1 MRKDNNIEARAI
13 RSTPVINPDSRTV
26 EGYAVVFNSQ
36 SEDLGFYETINPSAI
51 TEDVLKR
58 SDVFCL
64 FNHDQDKVLA
74 RSKYGTGSL
83 QLQLDE
89 RGLKYTFQ
97 APNTDLGNEL
107 LEYLKR
113 GDIESSS
120 FAFVVSTD
128 EGSEVWETRADG
140 RQYREILKIDEL
152 FDVSPVFNPAYSSTS
167 VSQRALDKLNQLR
180 EMQDEKEKEV
190 QDETVEKTDEVQ
202 EDKEVPTQEEVEK
215 KNTDTEDKE
224 EKEQDE
230 TVEKSDEEVEEDKV
244 EDENKD
250 NDVESEDKKEDKE
263 EARSARTHKHIN
275 INTMKEQ
282 RFSLLKAIR
291 NVAENRQLDN
301 VTAAV
306 CNEGMKE
313 MRKAGL
319 NTVGQIYIPTMET
332 RAAVSVASE
341 GVDVVATDLYDIIEP
356 LRAKNVLVQAGA
368 KFYTGLTN
376 NAQIPVMTGSNVNW
390 AGENVAATDGNVAF
404 KNVTLTPKRLTAYV
418 DISKMLL
425 AQDSVGVENAIRQDL
440 INAINSKLESTILG
454 KGAKSATTPA
464 GIFNG
469 KTPTKVTDFEGLV
482 GLEAAVEEANVLGG
496 ISYIAS
502 PSARA
507 SFRNMMKGSRG
518 TAQLAYVDGTLD
530 GTPVYST
537 SNVEAKTF
545 VVGDFSNL
553 AIGSWGG
560 LDIVVDNYTQAV
572 NGMIRLVVNAYFDAA
587 LIRPEAFQFGTFAT
601 A

>member
-1 MRKDNNIEARAI
+1 MRKDNNIEIRATN
-13 RSTPVINPDSRTV
+13 STPVVNQDSRTV

-36 SEDLGFYETINPSAI
+36 SEDLGFYETINPAAI
-51 TEDVLKR
+51 TEEVLMR

-89 RGLKYTFQ
+89 QGLKYTFT
-97 APNTDLGNEL
+97 APNTDLGDEL
-107 LEYLKR
+107 LEYLRR
-113 GDIESSS
+113 GDIDSSS
-120 FAFVVSTD
+120 FSFTVSTD
-128 EGSEVWETRADG
+128 EGSEVWTTGTDG

-152 FDVSPVFNPAYSSTS
+152 HDVSPVWNPAYSSTS
-167 VSQRALDKLNQLR
+167 VSQRTLDKLNQLR

-190 QDETVEKTDEVQ
+190 QEETVEKTDEVQ
-202 EDKEVPTQEEVEK
+202 NEEVPTQEEVEK
-215 KNTDTEDKE
+215 KNTDTED
-224 EKEQDE
+224 EQEQEE
-230 TVEKSDEEVEEDKV
+230 TVEKSDEVQEDKV
-244 EDENKD
+244 EDEDKD
-250 NDVESEDKKEDKE
+250 NDVEGEDKEDKE
-263 EARSARTHKHIN
+263 ETRSACTNKHIN

-313 MRKAGL
+313 MRAAGL

-390 AGENVAATDGNVAF
+390 AGETAAATDGNVLF
-404 KNVTLTPKRLTAYV
+404 NNVTLTPKRLTAYV

-425 AQDSVGVENAIRQDL
+425 AQDSIGVENAIRQDL

-454 KGAKSATTPA
+454 KGAKSATSPA

-482 GLEAAVEEANVLGG
+482 GLEAKVEEANVLGG

-518 TAQLAYVDGTLD
+518 TAQLAYTDGTLD

-587 LIRPEAFQFGTFAT
+587 LIRPEAFQYGTFAV
-601 A
+601 

>member
-1 MRKDNNIEARAI
+1 MRKDNNIEIRATN
-13 RSTPVINPDSRTV
+13 STPVVSPDSRTV

-36 SEDLGFYETINPSAI
+36 SEDLGFYETINPAAI
-51 TEDVLKR
+51 TEEVLMR

-74 RSKYGTGSL
+74 RSKNGTGSL

-89 RGLKYTFQ
+89 QGLKYTFT
-97 APNTDLGNEL
+97 APNTDLGEEL
-107 LEYLKR
+107 LEYLRR
-113 GDIESSS
+113 GDIDSSS
-120 FAFVVSTD
+120 FAFTVSTD
-128 EGSEVWETRADG
+128 EGSEVWTTGTDG

-152 FDVSPVFNPAYSSTS
+152 HDVSPVWNPAYSSTS
-167 VSQRALDKLNQLR
+167 VSQRTLDKLNQLR

-190 QDETVEKTDEVQ
+190 QEETVEKTDEVQ

-215 KNTDTEDKE
+215 KNTDTEDK
-224 EKEQDE
+224 KEVQVDE
-230 TVEKSDEEVEEDKV
+230 TVEKSDEEVQDEDK
-244 EDENKD
+244 DKD
-250 NDVESEDKKEDKE
+250 NDVEGEDKE
-263 EARSARTHKHIN
+263 ETRSARTHKHIN

-313 MRKAGL
+313 MRAAGL

-390 AGENVAATDGNVAF
+390 AGETAAATDGNVLF
-404 KNVTLTPKRLTAYV
+404 NNVTLTPKRLTAYV

-425 AQDSVGVENAIRQDL
+425 AQDSIGVENAIRQDL
-440 INAINSKLESTILG
+440 INAINSKLENTILG

-482 GLEAAVEEANVLGG
+482 GLEAKVEEANVLGG

-518 TAQLAYVDGTLD
+518 TAQLAYTDGTLD

-587 LIRPEAFQFGTFAT
+587 LIRPEAFQYGTFAV
-601 A
+601 

>member
-1 MRKDNNIEARAI
+1 MKNRNNLEIRAI
-13 RSTPVINPDSRTV
+13 SNDVQVDSRNIT
-26 EGYAVVFNSQ
+26 GYAVVYESV
-36 SEDLGFYETINPSAI
+36 SEDLGFRERIMKGAI
-51 TEDVLKR
+51 TDDTIKK

-64 FNHDQDKVLA
+64 LNHDPSKVLA
-74 RSKYGTGSL
+74 RSKNGEGSL
-83 QLQLDE
+83 KLEIDE
-89 RGLKYTFQ
+89 QGLKYSFA
-97 APNTDLGNEL
+97 APQTDLGNEI
-107 LEYLKR
+107 LEHLQR
-113 GDIESSS
+113 GEIDSSS
-120 FAFVVSTD
+120 FAFTVSTD
-128 EGSEVWETRADG
+128 EGSERWYTVEG
-140 RQYREILKIDEL
+140 VQYRDIYRIDEL
-152 FDVSPVFNPAYSSTS
+152 FDVSPVYQPAYQETT
-167 VSQRALDKLNQLR
+167 VSKRALEELEKQKT
-180 EMQDEKEKEV
+180 MQDEKEKEV
-190 QDETVEKTDEVQ
+190 QEETVEKTDEVQ

-215 KNTDTEDKE
+215 KNTDTED
-224 EKEQDE
+224 EKEVQEE
-230 TVEKSDEEVEEDKV
+230 TVEKSDEEVVDEDK
-244 EDENKD
+244 DKD
-250 NDVESEDKKEDKE
+250 NDVEGEDKE
-263 EARSARTHKHIN
+263 EETRSARTHKHIN

-313 MRKAGL
+313 MRAAGL

-390 AGENVAATDGNVAF
+390 AGETAAATDGNVLF
-404 KNVTLTPKRLTAYV
+404 NNVTLTPKRLTAYV

-425 AQDSVGVENAIRQDL
+425 AQDSIGVENAIRQDL

-482 GLEAAVEEANVLGG
+482 GLEAKVEEANVLGG

-518 TAQLAYVDGTLD
+518 TAQLAYTDGTLD

-560 LDIVVDNYTQAV
+560 IN
-572 NGMIRLVVNAYFDAA
+572 
-587 LIRPEAFQFGTFAT
+587 
-601 A
+601 

>member
-1 MRKDNNIEARAI
+1 MRKDNNIEIRATN
-13 RSTPVINPDSRTV
+13 STPVVSQDSRTV

-36 SEDLGFYETINPSAI
+36 SEDLGFYETINPAAI
-51 TEDVLKR
+51 TEDVLMR

-89 RGLKYTFQ
+89 QGLKYSFN
-97 APNTDLGNEL
+97 APNTDLGDEL
-107 LEYLKR
+107 LEYLRR
-113 GDIESSS
+113 GDIDSSS
-120 FAFVVSTD
+120 FAFTVSTD
-128 EGSEVWETRADG
+128 EGSEVWTTGTDG
-140 RQYREILKIDEL
+140 RQYREILKIDSL
-152 FDVSPVFNPAYSSTS
+152 HDVSPVWTPAYSSTS
-167 VSQRALDKLNQLR
+167 VSQRTLDKLNQLR

-215 KNTDTEDKE
+215 KNTDTEDDIE
-224 EKEQDE
+224 VQEE
-230 TVEKSDEEVEEDKV
+230 TVEKSDEEVVDEDK
-244 EDENKD
+244 DKD
-250 NDVESEDKKEDKE
+250 NDVEGEDKE
-263 EARSARTHKHIN
+263 EETRSARTHKHIN

-313 MRKAGL
+313 TRAAGL

-376 NAQIPVMTGSNVNW
+376 SAQIPVMTGSNVNW
-390 AGENVAATDGNVAF
+390 AGETAAATDGNVLF
-404 KNVTLTPKRLTAYV
+404 NNVTLTPKRLTAYV

-425 AQDSVGVENAIRQDL
+425 AQDSIGVENAIRADL
-440 INAINSKLESTILG
+440 INAINSKLENTILG
-454 KGAKSATTPA
+454 KGAKSATSPA

-482 GLEAAVEEANVLGG
+482 GLEAKVEEANVLGG

-518 TAQLAYVDGTLD
+518 TAQLAYTDGTLD

-587 LIRPEAFQFGTFAT
+587 LIRPEAFQFGTFAV
-601 A
+601 

>member
-1 MRKDNNIEARAI
+1 MRKDNNIEIRATN
-13 RSTPVINPDSRTV
+13 STPVVSQDSRTV

-36 SEDLGFYETINPSAI
+36 SEDLGFYETINPAAI
-51 TEDVLKR
+51 TEEVLMR

-89 RGLKYTFQ
+89 QGLKYTFT
-97 APNTDLGNEL
+97 APNTDLGDEL
-107 LEYLKR
+107 LEYLRR
-113 GDIESSS
+113 GDIDSSS
-120 FAFVVSTD
+120 FAFTVSTD
-128 EGSEVWETRADG
+128 EGSEVWTTGTDG

-152 FDVSPVFNPAYSSTS
+152 HDVSPVWNPAYSSTS
-167 VSQRALDKLNQLR
+167 VSQRTLDKLNQLC
-180 EMQDEKEKEV
+180 EMQDEKEKEL
-190 QDETVEKTDEVQ
+190 QEETVEKTDEVQ

-215 KNTDTEDKE
+215 KNTDTED
-224 EKEQDE
+224 EKEVQVDD
-230 TVEKSDEEVEEDKV
+230 TVEKSDEEVVDEDK
-244 EDENKD
+244 DKD
-250 NDVESEDKKEDKE
+250 NDVEGEDKE
-263 EARSARTHKHIN
+263 ETRSARTHKHIN

-313 MRKAGL
+313 MRAAGL

-390 AGENVAATDGNVAF
+390 AGETAAATDGNVLF
-404 KNVTLTPKRLTAYV
+404 NNVTLTPKRLTAYV

-425 AQDSVGVENAIRQDL
+425 AQDSIGVENAIRQDL

-482 GLEAAVEEANVLGG
+482 GLEAKVEEANVLGG

-507 SFRNMMKGSRG
+507 NFRNMMKGSRG
-518 TAQLAYVDGTLD
+518 TAQLAYTDGTLD

-537 SNVEAKTF
+537 SNVETKTF

-587 LIRPEAFQFGTFAT
+587 LIRPEAFQYGTFAV
-601 A
+601 

>member
-1 MRKDNNIEARAI
+1 MRKDNNIEIRATN
-13 RSTPVINPDSRTV
+13 STPVVSPDSRTV

-36 SEDLGFYETINPSAI
+36 SEDLGFYETINPAAI
-51 TEDVLKR
+51 TEEVLMR

-89 RGLKYTFQ
+89 RGLKYTFT
-97 APNTDLGNEL
+97 APNTDLGDEL
-107 LEYLKR
+107 LEYIKR
-113 GDIESSS
+113 GDLSTSS
-120 FAFVVSTD
+120 FAFTVSTD
-128 EGSEVWETRADG
+128 KGSEVWTTGRDG
-140 RQYREILKIDEL
+140 RQYREIFRIDEL
-152 FDVSPVFNPAYSSTS
+152 HDVSPVWNPAYSSTS
-167 VSQRALDKLNQLR
+167 VSQRTLDKLNQLR

-190 QDETVEKTDEVQ
+190 QEQEETVEKTDEVQ

-215 KNTDTEDKE
+215 KNTEAEDKE
-224 EKEQDE
+224 EVQEE
-230 TVEKSDEEVEEDKV
+230 TVEKSDEEVVDEDK
-244 EDENKD
+244 DKD
-250 NDVESEDKKEDKE
+250 NDVEGEDKE
-263 EARSARTHKHIN
+263 ETRSARTHKHIN

-313 MRKAGL
+313 MRAAGL

-376 NAQIPVMTGSNVNW
+376 SAQIPVMTGSNVNW
-390 AGENVAATDGNVAF
+390 AGETAAATDGNVLF
-404 KNVTLTPKRLTAYV
+404 NNVTLTPKRLTAYV

-425 AQDSVGVENAIRQDL
+425 AQDSIGVENAIRQDL
-440 INAINSKLESTILG
+440 INAINSKLENTILG

-482 GLEAAVEEANVLGG
+482 GLEAKVEEANVLGG

-518 TAQLAYVDGTLD
+518 TAQLAYTDGTLD

-587 LIRPEAFQFGTFAT
+587 LIRPEAFQYGTFAV
-601 A
+601 

>member
-1 MRKDNNIEARAI
+1 MRKDNNIEVRAI
-13 RSTPVINPDSRTV
+13 RSTPVVNPDSRTV

-36 SEDLGFYETINPSAI
+36 SEDMGFYETINPSAI

-89 RGLKYTFQ
+89 QGLKYTFQ

-107 LEYLKR
+107 LEYLRR
-113 GDIESSS
+113 GDIDSSS
-120 FAFVVSTD
+120 FAFTVSTD
-128 EGSEVWETRADG
+128 EGSEVWTTGQDG
-140 RQYREILKIDEL
+140 RQYREIFKISEL
-152 FDVSPVFNPAYSSTS
+152 HDVSAVWNPAYSSTS
-167 VSQRALDKLNQLR
+167 VSQRTLDKLNQLR

-190 QDETVEKTDEVQ
+190 QEETVEKTDEVQ

-224 EKEQDE
+224 VQDKEE
-230 TVEKSDEEVEEDKV
+230 TVEKSDEEVVEEDKD
-244 EDENKD
+244 EDKD
-250 NDVESEDKKEDKE
+250 NDVEGEDKE
-263 EARSARTHKHIN
+263 EETRSARTHKHIN

-313 MRKAGL
+313 MRAAGL

-390 AGENVAATDGNVAF
+390 AGETAAATDGNVLF
-404 KNVTLTPKRLTAYV
+404 NNVTLTPKRLTAYV

-425 AQDSVGVENAIRQDL
+425 AQDSIGVENAIRQDL

-454 KGAKSATTPA
+454 KGAKSATSPA

-482 GLEAAVEEANVLGG
+482 GLEAKVEEANVLGG

-518 TAQLAYVDGTLD
+518 TAQLAYTDGTLD

-560 LDIVVDNYTQAV
+560 IN
-572 NGMIRLVVNAYFDAA
+572 
-587 LIRPEAFQFGTFAT
+587 
-601 A
+601 

>member
-1 MRKDNNIEARAI
+1 MRKDNNIEIRATN
-13 RSTPVINPDSRTV
+13 STPVVSQDSRTV

-36 SEDLGFYETINPSAI
+36 SEDLGFYETINPAAI
-51 TEDVLKR
+51 TEEVLKR

-74 RSKYGTGSL
+74 RSKNGTGSL

-89 RGLKYTFQ
+89 QGLKYTFT
-97 APNTDLGNEL
+97 APNTDLGEEI
-107 LEYLKR
+107 LEYLRR
-113 GDIESSS
+113 GDIDSSS
-120 FAFVVSTD
+120 FAFTVSTD
-128 EGSEVWETRADG
+128 EGSEVWTTGTDG

-152 FDVSPVFNPAYSSTS
+152 HDVSPVWNPAYSSTS
-167 VSQRALDKLNQLR
+167 VSQRTLDKLNQLR

-190 QDETVEKTDEVQ
+190 QEETVEKTDEVQ

-224 EKEQDE
+224 VQEE
-230 TVEKSDEEVEEDKV
+230 TVEKSDEEVVDEDK
-244 EDENKD
+244 DKD
-250 NDVESEDKKEDKE
+250 NDVEGEDKE
-263 EARSARTHKHIN
+263 ETRSATHKHIN

-313 MRKAGL
+313 MRAAGL

-376 NAQIPVMTGSNVNW
+376 SAQIPVMTGSNVNW
-390 AGENVAATDGNVAF
+390 AGETAAATDGNVLF
-404 KNVTLTPKRLTAYV
+404 NNVTLTPKRLTAYV

-425 AQDSVGVENAIRQDL
+425 AQDSIGVENAIRQDL
-440 INAINSKLESTILG
+440 INAINSKLENTILG

-482 GLEAAVEEANVLGG
+482 GLEAKVEEANVLGG

-518 TAQLAYVDGTLD
+518 TAQLAYTDGTLD

-560 LDIVVDNYTQAV
+560 IN
-572 NGMIRLVVNAYFDAA
+572 
-587 LIRPEAFQFGTFAT
+587 
-601 A
+601 

>member
-1 MRKDNNIEARAI
+1 MRKDNNIEVRAI
-13 RSTPVINPDSRTV
+13 RSTPVVNPDSRTV
-26 EGYAVVFNSQ
+26 EGYAVVFNSL
-36 SEDLGFYETINPSAI
+36 SEDMGFYETIDPSAI
-51 TEDVLKR
+51 TEEVLKR

-89 RGLKYTFQ
+89 QGLKYTFT
-97 APNTDLGNEL
+97 APNTDLGDEL
-107 LEYLKR
+107 LEYLRR
-113 GDIESSS
+113 GDIDSSS
-120 FAFVVSTD
+120 FAFTVSTD
-128 EGSEVWETRADG
+128 EGSEVWTTGTDG

-152 FDVSPVFNPAYSSTS
+152 HDVSPVWNPAYSSTS
-167 VSQRALDKLNQLR
+167 VSQRTLDKLNQLR

-190 QDETVEKTDEVQ
+190 QEETVEKIDEVQ
-202 EDKEVPTQEEVEK
+202 NDEVPTQEEVEK
-215 KNTDTEDKE
+215 KNTDTED
-224 EKEQDE
+224 EKEVQED
-230 TVEKSDEEVEEDKV
+230 TVEKSDEEVVDEDK
-244 EDENKD
+244 DKD
-250 NDVESEDKKEDKE
+250 NDVEGEDKE
-263 EARSARTHKHIN
+263 EETRSARTHKHIN

-306 CNEGMKE
+306 CNAGLKE
-313 MRKAGL
+313 MRAAGL

-376 NAQIPVMTGSNVNW
+376 SAQIPVMTGSNVNW
-390 AGENVAATDGNVAF
+390 AGETAAATDGNVLF
-404 KNVTLTPKRLTAYV
+404 NNVTLTPKRLTAYV

-425 AQDSVGVENAIRQDL
+425 AQDSIGVENAIRQDL

-454 KGAKSATTPA
+454 KGAKSATSPA

-482 GLEAAVEEANVLGG
+482 GLEAKVEEANVLGG

-518 TAQLAYVDGTLD
+518 TAQLAYTDGTLD

-560 LDIVVDNYTQAV
+560 IN
-572 NGMIRLVVNAYFDAA
+572 
-587 LIRPEAFQFGTFAT
+587 
-601 A
+601 

>member
-1 MRKDNNIEARAI
+1 MDNNIEVRAI
-13 RSTPVINPDSRTV
+13 RSTPVVSPDSRTV

-51 TEDVLKR
+51 TEEVLKR

-89 RGLKYTFQ
+89 QGLKYTFT
-97 APNTDLGNEL
+97 APNTDLGDEL
-107 LEYLKR
+107 LEYLRR
-113 GDIESSS
+113 GDIDSSS
-120 FAFVVSTD
+120 FAFTVSTD
-128 EGSEVWETRADG
+128 EGSEVWTTGTDG

-152 FDVSPVFNPAYSSTS
+152 HDVSPVWNPAYTSTS
-167 VSQRALDKLNQLR
+167 VSQRTLDKLNQLR

-190 QDETVEKTDEVQ
+190 QEQEETVEKTDEVQ
-202 EDKEVPTQEEVEK
+202 NEEVPTQEEVEK
-215 KNTDTEDKE
+215 KNTETED
-224 EKEQDE
+224 EKEVQVEE
-230 TVEKSDEEVEEDKV
+230 TVEKSDEEVVDEDK
-244 EDENKD
+244 DKD
-250 NDVESEDKKEDKE
+250 NDVEGEDKE
-263 EARSARTHKHIN
+263 EETRSARTHKHIN
-275 INTMKEQ
+275 INTMKEE

-291 NVAENRQLDN
+291 NVAENRQQDK

-313 MRKAGL
+313 MRAAGL

-390 AGENVAATDGNVAF
+390 AGETAAATDGNVLF
-404 KNVTLTPKRLTAYV
+404 NNVTLTPKRLTAYV

-425 AQDSVGVENAIRQDL
+425 AQDSIGVENAIRQDL

-482 GLEAAVEEANVLGG
+482 GLEAKVEEANVLGG

-518 TAQLAYVDGTLD
+518 TAQLAYVDGALD

-537 SNVEAKTF
+537 SNVEAKTV

-560 LDIVVDNYTQAV
+560 LDFVVDNFTQAV

-587 LIRPEAFQFGTFAT
+587 LIRPEAFQFGTFAV
-601 A
+601 

>member
-1 MRKDNNIEARAI
+1 MRKDNNIEIRATN
-13 RSTPVINPDSRTV
+13 STPVVSQDSRTV

-36 SEDLGFYETINPSAI
+36 SEDLGFYETINPAAI
-51 TEDVLKR
+51 TEDVLMR

-89 RGLKYTFQ
+89 QGLKYTFT
-97 APNTDLGNEL
+97 APNTDLGDEL

-113 GDIESSS
+113 GDIDSSS
-120 FAFVVSTD
+120 FAFTVSTD
-128 EGSEVWETRADG
+128 EGSEVWTTGTDG

-152 FDVSPVFNPAYSSTS
+152 HDVSPVWNPAYTSTS
-167 VSQRALDKLNQLR
+167 VSQRTLDKLNQLR

-190 QDETVEKTDEVQ
+190 QEQEETVEKTDEVQ
-202 EDKEVPTQEEVEK
+202 NDEVPTQEEVEK

-224 EKEQDE
+224 VQEE
-230 TVEKSDEEVEEDKV
+230 TVEKSDEEVVDEDK
-244 EDENKD
+244 DKD
-250 NDVESEDKKEDKE
+250 NDVEGEDKE
-263 EARSARTHKHIN
+263 ETRSARTHKHIN

-313 MRKAGL
+313 MRAAGL

-390 AGENVAATDGNVAF
+390 AGETAAATDGNVLF
-404 KNVTLTPKRLTAYV
+404 NNVTLTPKRLTAYV

-425 AQDSVGVENAIRQDL
+425 AQDSIGVENAIRQDL

-482 GLEAAVEEANVLGG
+482 GLEAKVEEANVLGG

-518 TAQLAYVDGTLD
+518 TAQLAYTDGTLD

-587 LIRPEAFQFGTFAT
+587 LIRPEAFQFGTFAV
-601 A
+601 

>member
-13 RSTPVINPDSRTV
+13 RSTPVVNPDSRTV

-51 TEDVLKR
+51 TEEVLKG

-140 RQYREILKIDEL
+140 RQYRTILKIDEL

-180 EMQDEKEKEV
+180 EMQDEKEKDKEV
-190 QDETVEKTDEVQ
+190 QEETVEKTDEVQ

-215 KNTDTEDKE
+215 KNTDTED
-224 EKEQDE
+224 EKEVQVDD
-230 TVEKSDEEVEEDKV
+230 TVEKSDEEVVDED
-244 EDENKD
+244 KD
-250 NDVESEDKKEDKE
+250 NDVEGEDKE
-263 EARSARTHKHIN
+263 ETRSARTHKHIN
-275 INTMKEQ
+275 INTRMEQ

-291 NVAENRQLDN
+291 NVAENRQQDN

-313 MRKAGL
+313 MRAAGL
-319 NTVGQIYIPTMET
+319 NTVGQIYIPTMEK

-425 AQDSVGVENAIRQDL
+425 AQDSIGVENAIRQDI
-440 INAINSKLESTILG
+440 INAINSKLENTILG

-560 LDIVVDNYTQAV
+560 IN
-572 NGMIRLVVNAYFDAA
+572 
-587 LIRPEAFQFGTFAT
+587 
-601 A
+601 

>member
-120 FAFVVSTD
+120 FAFVVSAD

-190 QDETVEKTDEVQ
+190 QEETVEKTDEVQ

-215 KNTDTEDKE
+215 KNTDTEDEK
-224 EKEQDE
+224 EKEQEE
-230 TVEKSDEEVEEDKV
+230 TVEKSDEEVQDEDK
-244 EDENKD
+244 DKD
-250 NDVESEDKKEDKE
+250 NDVEGEDKE
-263 EARSARTHKHIN
+263 EDKETRSARTHKHIN

-291 NVAENRQLDN
+291 NVAENRPQDK

-313 MRKAGL
+313 MRAAGL

-390 AGENVAATDGNVAF
+390 AGETAAATDGNVLF
-404 KNVTLTPKRLTAYV
+404 NNVTLTPKRLTAYV

-425 AQDSVGVENAIRQDL
+425 AQDSIGVENAIRQDL

-454 KGAKSATTPA
+454 KGAKSATSPA

-482 GLEAAVEEANVLGG
+482 GLEAKVEEANVLGG
-496 ISYIAS
+496 VSYIAS

-518 TAQLAYVDGTLD
+518 TAQLAYVDGALD
-530 GTPVYST
+530 GTPVFST
-537 SNVEAKTF
+537 SNVESKTF

-560 LDIVVDNYTQAV
+560 IN
-572 NGMIRLVVNAYFDAA
+572 
-587 LIRPEAFQFGTFAT
+587 
-601 A
+601 

>member
-1 MRKDNNIEARAI
+1 MRKDNNIEIRATN
-13 RSTPVINPDSRTV
+13 STPVVSQDSRTV

-36 SEDLGFYETINPSAI
+36 SEDLGFYETINPAAI
-51 TEDVLKR
+51 TEDVLMR

-74 RSKYGTGSL
+74 RSKNGTGSL

-89 RGLKYTFQ
+89 QGLKYTFQ

-107 LEYLKR
+107 LEYLRR
-113 GDIESSS
+113 GDIDSSS
-120 FAFVVSTD
+120 FAFTVSTD
-128 EGSEVWETRADG
+128 EGSEVWTTGTDG

-152 FDVSPVFNPAYSSTS
+152 HDVSPVWNPAYSSTT
-167 VSQRALDKLNQLR
+167 VSQRTLDKLNQLR

-190 QDETVEKTDEVQ
+190 QEETVEKTDEVQ

-215 KNTDTEDKE
+215 KNTETED
-224 EKEQDE
+224 EKEVQVEE
-230 TVEKSDEEVEEDKV
+230 TVEKSDEEVVDEDK
-244 EDENKD
+244 DKD
-250 NDVESEDKKEDKE
+250 NDVEGEDKEDK

-313 MRKAGL
+313 MRAAGL

-376 NAQIPVMTGSNVNW
+376 SAQIPVMTGSNVNW
-390 AGENVAATDGNVAF
+390 AGETAAATDGNVLF
-404 KNVTLTPKRLTAYV
+404 NNVTLTPKRLTAYV

-454 KGAKSATTPA
+454 KGAKSATSPA

-482 GLEAAVEEANVLGG
+482 GLEAKVEEANVLGG
-496 ISYIAS
+496 VSYIAS

-518 TAQLAYVDGTLD
+518 TAQLAYTDGTLD

-587 LIRPEAFQFGTFAT
+587 LIRPEAFQFGTFAV
-601 A
+601 

>member
-1 MRKDNNIEARAI
+1 MRKDNNIEVRAI
-13 RSTPVINPDSRTV
+13 RSTPVVNPDSRTV

-51 TEDVLKR
+51 TEEVLKR

-64 FNHDQDKVLA
+64 FNHDLDKVLA

-89 RGLKYTFQ
+89 QGLKYTFT
-97 APNTDLGNEL
+97 APNTDLGDEI
-107 LEYLKR
+107 LEYLRR
-113 GDIESSS
+113 GDIDSSS
-120 FAFVVSTD
+120 FAFTVSTD
-128 EGSEVWETRADG
+128 EGSEVWTTGTDG
-140 RQYREILKIDEL
+140 RQYREILKIDSL
-152 FDVSPVFNPAYSSTS
+152 HDVSPVWTPAYSSTS
-167 VSQRALDKLNQLR
+167 VSQRTLDKLNQLR
-180 EMQDEKEKEV
+180 EMQDEKEKEL
-190 QDETVEKTDEVQ
+190 QEETVEKTDEVQ

-215 KNTDTEDKE
+215 KNTDTEDEK

-230 TVEKSDEEVEEDKV
+230 TVEKSDEEVEED
-244 EDENKD
+244 ENKD
-250 NDVESEDKKEDKE
+250 NEAESEDKKEDKE

-313 MRKAGL
+313 MRAAGL

-332 RAAVSVASE
+332 RTAVSVASE

-587 LIRPEAFQFGTFAT
+587 LIRPEAFQYGTFAT

>member
-1 MRKDNNIEARAI
+1 MRKDNNIEIRATN
-13 RSTPVINPDSRTV
+13 STPVVSQDSRTV

-36 SEDLGFYETINPSAI
+36 SEDLGFYETINPAAI
-51 TEDVLKR
+51 TEEVLKR

-89 RGLKYTFQ
+89 QGLKYTFQ
-97 APNTDLGNEL
+97 APNTDIGNSL

-113 GDIESSS
+113 GDIDSSS
-120 FAFVVSTD
+120 FAFTVSTD
-128 EGSEVWETRADG
+128 EGSEVWTTGTDG

-152 FDVSPVFNPAYSSTS
+152 HDVSPVWNPAYTSTS
-167 VSQRALDKLNQLR
+167 VSQRTLDKLNQLR
-180 EMQDEKEKEV
+180 EMQDEKEKELH
-190 QDETVEKTDEVQ
+190 VEKTDEVQ

-215 KNTDTEDKE
+215 KNTDTEDKDV
-224 EKEQDE
+224 QDE
-230 TVEKSDEEVEEDKV
+230 TVEKSDEEVQDEDK
-244 EDENKD
+244 DKD
-250 NDVESEDKKEDKE
+250 NDVEGEDKE
-263 EARSARTHKHIN
+263 EETRSARTHKHIN

-313 MRKAGL
+313 MRAAGL

-376 NAQIPVMTGSNVNW
+376 SAQIPVMTGSNVNW
-390 AGENVAATDGNVAF
+390 AGETAAATDGNVLF
-404 KNVTLTPKRLTAYV
+404 NNVTLTPKRLTAYV

-425 AQDSVGVENAIRQDL
+425 AQDSIGVENAIRQDL

-482 GLEAAVEEANVLGG
+482 GLEAKVEEANVLGG
-496 ISYIAS
+496 VSYIAS

-518 TAQLAYVDGTLD
+518 TAQLAYTDGTLD

-587 LIRPEAFQFGTFAT
+587 LIRPEAFQFGTFAV
-601 A
+601 

>member
-1 MRKDNNIEARAI
+1 MRKDNNIEIRATN
-13 RSTPVINPDSRTV
+13 STPVVSQDSRTV

-36 SEDLGFYETINPSAI
+36 SEDLGFYETINPAAI
-51 TEDVLKR
+51 TEDVLMR

-89 RGLKYTFQ
+89 QGLKYTFT
-97 APNTDLGNEL
+97 APNTDLGDEL
-107 LEYLKR
+107 LEYLRR
-113 GDIESSS
+113 GDIDSSS
-120 FAFVVSTD
+120 FAFTVSTD
-128 EGSEVWETRADG
+128 EGSEVWTTGTDG
-140 RQYREILKIDEL
+140 KQYREILKIDEL
-152 FDVSPVFNPAYSSTS
+152 HDVSPVWNPAYSSTS
-167 VSQRALDKLNQLR
+167 VSQRTLDKLNQLR
-180 EMQDEKEKEV
+180 EMQDEKEKEL
-190 QDETVEKTDEVQ
+190 QEETVEKTDEVQ

-215 KNTDTEDKE
+215 KNTDTEDKDVQE
-224 EKEQDE
+224 E
-230 TVEKSDEEVEEDKV
+230 TVEKSDEEVVDEDK
-244 EDENKD
+244 DKD
-250 NDVESEDKKEDKE
+250 NDVEGEEKEDKE
-263 EARSARTHKHIN
+263 TRSARTHKHIN

-282 RFSLLKAIR
+282 IFSLLKAIR

-313 MRKAGL
+313 MRAAGL

-390 AGENVAATDGNVAF
+390 AGETAAATDGNVLF
-404 KNVTLTPKRLTAYV
+404 NNVTLTPKRLTAYV

-425 AQDSVGVENAIRQDL
+425 AQDSIGVENAIRQDL

-454 KGAKSATTPA
+454 KGAKSATSPA

-482 GLEAAVEEANVLGG
+482 GLEAKVEEANVLGG

-518 TAQLAYVDGTLD
+518 TAQLAYTDGTLD

-587 LIRPEAFQFGTFAT
+587 LIRPEAFQYGTFAV
-601 A
+601 

>member
-1 MRKDNNIEARAI
+1 MKNRNNLEIRAI
-13 RSTPVINPDSRTV
+13 SNEVQVDSRNIT
-26 EGYAVVFNSQ
+26 GYAVVFESN
-36 SEDLGFYETINPSAI
+36 SEDLGFIERIMKGAI
-51 TEDVLKR
+51 TDDTIKK

-64 FNHDQDKVLA
+64 LNHDSTKVLA
-74 RSKYGTGSL
+74 RSKYGEGSL
-83 QLQLDE
+83 KLELDE
-89 RGLKYTFQ
+89 RGLKYSFT
-97 APNTDLGNEL
+97 APNTDLGEEL
-107 LEYLKR
+107 LEHLQR
-113 GDIESSS
+113 GEIDSSS
-120 FAFVVSTD
+120 FAFTVSLD
-128 EGSEVWETRADG
+128 EGSEKWYTVEG
-140 RQYREILKIDEL
+140 VQYRDIYKIDEL
-152 FDVSPVFNPAYSSTS
+152 YDVSPVYQPAYQETT
-167 VSQRALDKLNQLR
+167 VSKRALVELEKHKT
-180 EMQDEKEKEV
+180 MQDEKEKEV
-190 QDETVEKTDEVQ
+190 QEETVEKTDEVQ
-202 EDKEVPTQEEVEK
+202 NEEVPTQEEVEK

-224 EKEQDE
+224 VQVEE
-230 TVEKSDEEVEEDKV
+230 TVEKSDEEVVDEDK
-244 EDENKD
+244 DKD
-250 NDVESEDKKEDKE
+250 NDVEGEDKE
-263 EARSARTHKHIN
+263 EETRSARTHKHIN

-313 MRKAGL
+313 MRAAGL

-332 RAAVSVASE
+332 RAAVTVASE
-341 GVDVVATDLYDIIEP
+341 GADVVATDLYDIIEP

-368 KFYTGLTN
+368 KFYTGLSN
-376 NAQIPVMTGSNVNW
+376 SAQLPCMTGGNVGW
-390 AGENVAATDGNVAF
+390 AGENAAATDAGVLFN
-404 KNVTLTPKRLTAYV
+404 NVTLTPKRLTAYV

-425 AQDSVGVENAIRQDL
+425 AQDSIGVENAIRQDL
-440 INAINSKLESTILG
+440 INAINSKLENTILG

-482 GLEAAVEEANVLGG
+482 GLEAKVEEANVLGG

-518 TAQLAYVDGTLD
+518 TAQLAYTDGTLD

-587 LIRPEAFQFGTFAT
+587 LIRPEAFQFGTFAV
-601 A
+601 

>member
-1 MRKDNNIEARAI
+1 MRKDNNIEIRATN
-13 RSTPVINPDSRTV
+13 STPVVSQDSRTV

-36 SEDLGFYETINPSAI
+36 SEDLGFYETINPAAI
-51 TEDVLKR
+51 TEEVLKR

-89 RGLKYTFQ
+89 QGLKYTFT
-97 APNTDLGNEL
+97 APNTDLGDEL
-107 LEYLKR
+107 LEYLRR
-113 GDIESSS
+113 GDIDSSS
-120 FAFVVSTD
+120 FAFTVSTD
-128 EGSEVWETRADG
+128 EGSEVWTTGTDG
-140 RQYREILKIDEL
+140 RQYREILKIDSL
-152 FDVSPVFNPAYSSTS
+152 HDVSPVWTPAYSSTS
-167 VSQRALDKLNQLR
+167 VSQRTLDKLNQLR

-190 QDETVEKTDEVQ
+190 QEETVEKTDEVQ
-202 EDKEVPTQEEVEK
+202 KEEVPTQEEVEK

-224 EKEQDE
+224 EVQEE
-230 TVEKSDEEVEEDKV
+230 TVEKSDEEVVDEDK
-244 EDENKD
+244 DKD
-250 NDVESEDKKEDKE
+250 NDVEGVDKEDKE
-263 EARSARTHKHIN
+263 TRSARNKHIN

-313 MRKAGL
+313 MRQAGL

-390 AGENVAATDGNVAF
+390 AGETAAATDGNVLF
-404 KNVTLTPKRLTAYV
+404 NNVTLTPKRLTAYV

-425 AQDSVGVENAIRQDL
+425 AQDSIGVENAIRQDL

-454 KGAKSATTPA
+454 KGAKSATSPA

-482 GLEAAVEEANVLGG
+482 GLEAKVEEANVLGG

-518 TAQLAYVDGTLD
+518 TAQLAYTDGTLD

-587 LIRPEAFQFGTFAT
+587 LIRPEAFQFGTFAV
-601 A
+601 

>member
-1 MRKDNNIEARAI
+1 MKNRNNLEIRAI
-13 RSTPVINPDSRTV
+13 SNEVQVDSRNIT
-26 EGYAVVFNSQ
+26 GYAVVFESN
-36 SEDLGFYETINPSAI
+36 SEDLGFIERIMKGAITDETI
-51 TEDVLKR
+51 KK

-64 FNHDQDKVLA
+64 LNHDSTKVLA
-74 RSKYGTGSL
+74 RSKYGEGSL
-83 QLQLDE
+83 KLEIDE
-89 RGLKYTFQ
+89 RGLKYSFT
-97 APNTDLGNEL
+97 APQTDLGNEI
-107 LEYLKR
+107 LEHLQR
-113 GDIESSS
+113 GEIDSSS
-120 FAFVVSTD
+120 FAFTVSLD
-128 EGSEVWETRADG
+128 EGSEKWYTVEG
-140 RQYREILKIDEL
+140 VQYRDIYKIDEL
-152 FDVSPVFNPAYSSTS
+152 YDVSPVYQPAYQETT
-167 VSQRALDKLNQLR
+167 VSKRALVELEKHKT
-180 EMQDEKEKEV
+180 MQDEKEKEV
-190 QDETVEKTDEVQ
+190 QEETVEKTDEVQ
-202 EDKEVPTQEEVEK
+202 EDKVPTQEEVEK
-215 KNTDTEDKE
+215 KNTDTEDEKE
-224 EKEQDE
+224 EQEE
-230 TVEKSDEEVEEDKV
+230 TVEKSDEEVEEDENK
-244 EDENKD
+244 ENKD
-250 NDVESEDKKEDKE
+250 NDVEGEDKEDKE
-263 EARSARTHKHIN
+263 EARSARTQKHIN

-306 CNEGMKE
+306 CNAGLKE
-313 MRKAGL
+313 MRAAGL

-376 NAQIPVMTGSNVNW
+376 SAQIPVMTGSNVNW
-390 AGENVAATDGNVAF
+390 AGETAAATDGNVLF
-404 KNVTLTPKRLTAYV
+404 NNVTLTPKRLTAYV

-425 AQDSVGVENAIRQDL
+425 AQDSIGVENAIRQDL

-482 GLEAAVEEANVLGG
+482 GLEAKVEEANVLGG

-518 TAQLAYVDGTLD
+518 TAQLAYTDGTLD

-537 SNVEAKTF
+537 SNVEAKSF

-587 LIRPEAFQFGTFAT
+587 LIRPEAFQYGTFAV
-601 A
+601 

>member
-1 MRKDNNIEARAI
+1 MRKDNNIEVRATY
-13 RSTPVINPDSRTV
+13 STPVVSQDSRTV
-26 EGYAVVFNSQ
+26 EGYAVVFNSL
-36 SEDLGFYETINPSAI
+36 SEDLGFYETINPAAI
-51 TEDVLKR
+51 TEEVLMR

-64 FNHDQDKVLA
+64 FNHDLDKVLA

-89 RGLKYTFQ
+89 QGLKYTFQ
-97 APNTDLGNEL
+97 APNTDLGDEL
-107 LEYLKR
+107 LEYLRR
-113 GDIESSS
+113 GDIDSSS
-120 FAFVVSTD
+120 FAFTVSTD
-128 EGSEVWETRADG
+128 EGSEVWTTGTDG

-152 FDVSPVFNPAYSSTS
+152 HDVSPVWNPAYTSTS
-167 VSQRALDKLNQLR
+167 VSQRTLDKLNQLR

-190 QDETVEKTDEVQ
+190 QVEETVEKTDEVQ

-215 KNTDTEDKE
+215 KNTDTED
-224 EKEQDE
+224 EKEVQEE
-230 TVEKSDEEVEEDKV
+230 TVEKSDDEVQDEDK
-244 EDENKD
+244 DKD
-250 NDVESEDKKEDKE
+250 NDVEGEDKE
-263 EARSARTHKHIN
+263 EDKETRSARTNKHIN

-313 MRKAGL
+313 MRAAGL

-376 NAQIPVMTGSNVNW
+376 SAQIPVMTGSNVNW
-390 AGENVAATDGNVAF
+390 AGETAAATDGNVLF
-404 KNVTLTPKRLTAYV
+404 NNVTLTPKRLTAYV

-425 AQDSVGVENAIRQDL
+425 AQDSIGVENAIRQDL

-482 GLEAAVEEANVLGG
+482 GLEAKVEEANVLGG

-518 TAQLAYVDGTLD
+518 TAQLAYTDGTLD

-537 SNVEAKTF
+537 SNVESKTF

-587 LIRPEAFQFGTFAT
+587 LIRPEAFQYGTFAV
-601 A
+601 

>member
-1 MRKDNNIEARAI
+1 MRKDNNIEIRATN
-13 RSTPVINPDSRTV
+13 STPVVSQDSRTV

-51 TEDVLKR
+51 TEEVLMR

-97 APNTDLGNEL
+97 APNTDLGDEL
-107 LEYLKR
+107 LEYLRR
-113 GDIESSS
+113 GDIDSSS
-120 FAFVVSTD
+120 FAFTVSTD
-128 EGSEVWETRADG
+128 EGSEVWTTGTDG
-140 RQYREILKIDEL
+140 RQYREILKIDSL
-152 FDVSPVFNPAYSSTS
+152 HDVSPVWTPAYSSTS
-167 VSQRALDKLNQLR
+167 VSQRTLDKLNQLR
-180 EMQDEKEKEV
+180 EMQDEKEKELQV
-190 QDETVEKTDEVQ
+190 ETVEKTDEVQ

-224 EKEQDE
+224 VQVDE
-230 TVEKSDEEVEEDKV
+230 TVEKSDEEVVDEDK
-244 EDENKD
+244 DKD
-250 NDVESEDKKEDKE
+250 NDVEGEDKE
-263 EARSARTHKHIN
+263 ETRSARTTHKHIN

-313 MRKAGL
+313 MRAAGL

-390 AGENVAATDGNVAF
+390 AGETAAATDGNVLF
-404 KNVTLTPKRLTAYV
+404 NNVTLTPKRLTAYV

-425 AQDSVGVENAIRQDL
+425 AQDSIGVENAIRADL
-440 INAINSKLESTILG
+440 INAINSKLENTILG

-482 GLEAAVEEANVLGG
+482 GLEAKVEEANVLGG

-518 TAQLAYVDGTLD
+518 TAQLAYTDGTLD

-587 LIRPEAFQFGTFAT
+587 LIRPEAFQFGTFAV
-601 A
+601 

>member
-1 MRKDNNIEARAI
+1 MRKDNNIEIRATN
-13 RSTPVINPDSRTV
+13 STPVVNQDSRTV
-26 EGYAVVFNSQ
+26 EGYAVVFNSL
-36 SEDLGFYETINPSAI
+36 SEDLGFYETINPAAI
-51 TEDVLKR
+51 TEDVLMR

-89 RGLKYTFQ
+89 QGLKYTFT
-97 APNTDLGNEL
+97 APNTDLGDEL

-113 GDIESSS
+113 GDIDSSS
-120 FAFVVSTD
+120 FAFTVSTD
-128 EGSEVWETRADG
+128 EGSEVWTTGTDG

-152 FDVSPVFNPAYSSTS
+152 HDVSPVWNPAYSSTS
-167 VSQRALDKLNQLR
+167 VSQRTLDKLNQLR

-202 EDKEVPTQEEVEK
+202 EEEEVPTQEEVEK
-215 KNTDTEDKE
+215 KNTDTEDKDVQVE
-224 EKEQDE
+224 D
-230 TVEKSDEEVEEDKV
+230 TVEKSDEEVVDEDK
-244 EDENKD
+244 DKD
-250 NDVESEDKKEDKE
+250 NDVEGEDKE
-263 EARSARTHKHIN
+263 EARSARHKHIN

-313 MRKAGL
+313 MRAAGL

-376 NAQIPVMTGSNVNW
+376 SAQIPVMTGSNVNW
-390 AGENVAATDGNVAF
+390 AGETAAATNGNVLF
-404 KNVTLTPKRLTAYV
+404 NNVTLTPKRLTAYV

-440 INAINSKLESTILG
+440 INAINSKLENTILG

-482 GLEAAVEEANVLGG
+482 GLEAKVEEANVLGS

-518 TAQLAYVDGTLD
+518 TAQLAYTDGTLD

-560 LDIVVDNYTQAV
+560 IN
-572 NGMIRLVVNAYFDAA
+572 
-587 LIRPEAFQFGTFAT
+587 
-601 A
+601 

>member
-1 MRKDNNIEARAI
+1 MRKDNNIEIRATN
-13 RSTPVINPDSRTV
+13 STPVVSQDSRTV

-36 SEDLGFYETINPSAI
+36 SEDLGFYETINPAAI
-51 TEDVLKR
+51 TEEVLKR

-89 RGLKYTFQ
+89 QGLKYTFQ
-97 APNTDLGNEL
+97 APNTDIGNSL

-113 GDIESSS
+113 GDIDSSS
-120 FAFVVSTD
+120 FAFTVSTD
-128 EGSEVWETRADG
+128 EGSEVWTTGTDG

-152 FDVSPVFNPAYSSTS
+152 HDVSPVWNPAYTSTS
-167 VSQRALDKLNQLR
+167 VSQRTLDKLNQLR
-180 EMQDEKEKEV
+180 EMQDEKEKEL
-190 QDETVEKTDEVQ
+190 QEETVEKTDEVQ
-202 EDKEVPTQEEVEK
+202 EDKEEVPTQEEVEK
-215 KNTDTEDKE
+215 KNTDTEDKDV
-224 EKEQDE
+224 QDE
-230 TVEKSDEEVEEDKV
+230 TVEKSDEEVQDEDK
-244 EDENKD
+244 DKD
-250 NDVESEDKKEDKE
+250 NDVEGEDKE
-263 EARSARTHKHIN
+263 EETRSARTHKHIN

-313 MRKAGL
+313 MRAAGL

-376 NAQIPVMTGSNVNW
+376 SAQIPVMTGSNVNW
-390 AGENVAATDGNVAF
+390 AGETAAATDGNVLF
-404 KNVTLTPKRLTAYV
+404 NNVTLTPKRLTAYV

-425 AQDSVGVENAIRQDL
+425 AQDSIGVENAIRQDL

-482 GLEAAVEEANVLGG
+482 GLEAKVEEANVLGG
-496 ISYIAS
+496 VSYIAS

-518 TAQLAYVDGTLD
+518 TAQLAYTDGTLD

-587 LIRPEAFQFGTFAT
+587 LIRPEAFQFGTFAV
-601 A
+601 

>member
-1 MRKDNNIEARAI
+1 MRKDNNIEVRATN
-13 RSTPVINPDSRTV
+13 STPVVSQDSRTV

-36 SEDLGFYETINPSAI
+36 SEDLGFYETINPAAI

-89 RGLKYTFQ
+89 QGLKYTFT
-97 APNTDLGNEL
+97 APNTDLGDEI
-107 LEYLKR
+107 LEYLRR
-113 GDIESSS
+113 GDIDSSS
-120 FAFVVSTD
+120 FAFTVSTD
-128 EGSEVWETRADG
+128 EGSEVWTTGTDG
-140 RQYREILKIDEL
+140 RQYREILKIDSL
-152 FDVSPVFNPAYSSTS
+152 HDVSPVWTPAYSSTS
-167 VSQRALDKLNQLR
+167 VSQRTLDKLNQLR
-180 EMQDEKEKEV
+180 EMQDEKEKEL
-190 QDETVEKTDEVQ
+190 QEETVEKTDEVQ

-215 KNTDTEDKE
+215 KNTDTED
-224 EKEQDE
+224 EKIEQEE
-230 TVEKSDEEVEEDKV
+230 TVKKSDEEVEEDKV

-250 NDVESEDKKEDKE
+250 NDVESEDKE
-263 EARSARTHKHIN
+263 ETRSARTHKHIN

-313 MRKAGL
+313 MRAAGL

-537 SNVEAKTF
+537 SNVESKTF

-587 LIRPEAFQFGTFAT
+587 LIRPEAFQYGTFAT

>member
-1 MRKDNNIEARAI
+1 MRKDNNIEIRAI
-13 RSTPVINPDSRTV
+13 RSTPVVNPDSRTV
-26 EGYAVVFNSQ
+26 EGYAVVFNSL
-36 SEDLGFYETINPSAI
+36 SEDMGFYETINPSAI
-51 TEDVLKR
+51 TEEVLKR

-89 RGLKYTFQ
+89 QGLKYTFT
-97 APNTDLGNEL
+97 APNTDLGDEL
-107 LEYLKR
+107 LEYLRR
-113 GDIESSS
+113 GDIDSSS
-120 FAFVVSTD
+120 FAFTVSTD
-128 EGSEVWETRADG
+128 EGSEVWTTGTDG

-152 FDVSPVFNPAYSSTS
+152 HDVSPVWNPAYSSTS
-167 VSQRALDKLNQLR
+167 VSQRTLDKLNQLR

-190 QDETVEKTDEVQ
+190 QEETVEKTDEVQ
-202 EDKEVPTQEEVEK
+202 EEVPTQEEVEK
-215 KNTDTEDKE
+215 KNTDTEDE
-224 EKEQDE
+224 REE
-230 TVEKSDEEVEEDKV
+230 TVEKSDEEVV
-244 EDENKD
+244 EDDNKD
-250 NDVESEDKKEDKE
+250 NDVEGEDKEDKE
-263 EARSARTHKHIN
+263 ETRSARTNKHIN

-313 MRKAGL
+313 MRAAGL

-390 AGENVAATDGNVAF
+390 AGETAAATDGNVLF
-404 KNVTLTPKRLTAYV
+404 NNVTLTPKRLTAYV

-425 AQDSVGVENAIRQDL
+425 AQDSIGVENAIRQDL

-454 KGAKSATTPA
+454 KGAKSATSPA

-482 GLEAAVEEANVLGG
+482 GLEAKVEEANVLGG

-518 TAQLAYVDGTLD
+518 TAQLAYTDGTLD

-587 LIRPEAFQFGTFAT
+587 IIRETFLYGTLAV
-601 A
+601 

>member
-1 MRKDNNIEARAI
+1 MKNRNNLEIRAI
-13 RSTPVINPDSRTV
+13 SNEVQVDSRNIT
-26 EGYAVVFNSQ
+26 GYAVVFESI
-36 SEDLGFYETINPSAI
+36 SEDLGLIERIMKGAI
-51 TEDVLKR
+51 TDDTIKK

-64 FNHDQDKVLA
+64 LNHDSTKVLA
-74 RSKYGTGSL
+74 RSKYGEGSL
-83 QLQLDE
+83 KLEIDE
-89 RGLKYTFQ
+89 RGLKYSFT
-97 APNTDLGNEL
+97 APQTDLGNEI
-107 LEYLKR
+107 LEHLQR
-113 GDIESSS
+113 GEIDSSS
-120 FAFVVSTD
+120 FAFTVSLD
-128 EGSEVWETRADG
+128 EGSEKWYTVEG
-140 RQYREILKIDEL
+140 VQYRDIYKIDEL
-152 FDVSPVFNPAYSSTS
+152 YDVSPVYQPAYQETT
-167 VSQRALDKLNQLR
+167 VSKRALVELEKHKT
-180 EMQDEKEKEV
+180 MQDEKEKEV
-190 QDETVEKTDEVQ
+190 QEETVEKTDEVQ

-224 EKEQDE
+224 VQEE
-230 TVEKSDEEVEEDKV
+230 TVEKSDEEVVDEDK
-244 EDENKD
+244 DKDKD
-250 NDVESEDKKEDKE
+250 NDVEGEDKE
-263 EARSARTHKHIN
+263 EETRSARTHKHIN

-313 MRKAGL
+313 MRAAGL

-390 AGENVAATDGNVAF
+390 AGETAAATDGNVLF
-404 KNVTLTPKRLTAYV
+404 NNVTLTPKRLTAYV

-425 AQDSVGVENAIRQDL
+425 AQDSIGVENAIRQDL

-482 GLEAAVEEANVLGG
+482 GLEAKVEEANVLGG

-518 TAQLAYVDGTLD
+518 TAQLAYTDGTLD

-587 LIRPEAFQFGTFAT
+587 LIRPEAFQYGTFAV
-601 A
+601 

>member
-1 MRKDNNIEARAI
+1 MRKDNNIEVRAI
-13 RSTPVINPDSRTV
+13 RSTPVVNPDSRTV
-26 EGYAVVFNSQ
+26 EGYAVVYNSL
-36 SEDLGFYETINPSAI
+36 SEDMGFYETINPSAI
-51 TEDVLKR
+51 TEEVLKR

-74 RSKYGTGSL
+74 RSKYGIGSL

-89 RGLKYTFQ
+89 QGLKYTFT
-97 APNTDLGNEL
+97 APNTDLGDEL
-107 LEYLKR
+107 LEYLRR
-113 GDIESSS
+113 GDIDSSS
-120 FAFVVSTD
+120 FAFTVSTD
-128 EGSEVWETRADG
+128 EGSEVWTTGTDG

-152 FDVSPVFNPAYSSTS
+152 HDVSPVWNPAYTSTS
-167 VSQRALDKLNQLR
+167 VSQRTLDKLNQLR

-190 QDETVEKTDEVQ
+190 QEETVEKTDEVQ

-215 KNTDTEDKE
+215 KNTDTEDEK
-224 EKEQDE
+224 EKEQEE
-230 TVEKSDEEVEEDKV
+230 TVEKSDEEVVDEDK
-244 EDENKD
+244 DKD
-250 NDVESEDKKEDKE
+250 NDVEGEDKE
-263 EARSARTHKHIN
+263 EETRSARNKHIN

-291 NVAENRQLDN
+291 NVAENRQQDM

-313 MRKAGL
+313 MRAAGL

-332 RAAVSVASE
+332 RAAVTVASE
-341 GVDVVATDLYDIIEP
+341 GADVVATDLYDIIEP

-390 AGENVAATDGNVAF
+390 AGETAAATDGNVLYN
-404 KNVTLTPKRLTAYV
+404 NVTLTPKRLTAYV

-425 AQDSVGVENAIRQDL
+425 AQDSIGVENAIRQDL

-454 KGAKSATTPA
+454 KGAKSATSPA

-482 GLEAAVEEANVLGG
+482 GLEAKVEEANVLGG

-518 TAQLAYVDGTLD
+518 TAQLAYTDGTLD

-560 LDIVVDNYTQAV
+560 IN
-572 NGMIRLVVNAYFDAA
+572 
-587 LIRPEAFQFGTFAT
+587 
-601 A
+601 